1 VKRNSHLLIVLVLAI
16 LGCNIFST
24 DKNDTISNS
33 NSGSTL
39 PASNT
44 NRGAVPTPTHPGKQD
59 YVGRWG
65 VSRDFKDH
73 VIELREDGTGTIT
86 LDENGKSET
95 KQDFTWAYQAN
106 NVQFTVKKPI
116 VDPKSVPSG
125 SYTIHA
131 KLTDDGKKL
140 QTDFSAYTRS
150 KGDDVWEK
158 K

>member
-1 VKRNSHLLIVLVLAI
+1 MKRNSHLLIVLVLAVF
-16 LGCNIFST
+16 GCNIFSS
-24 DKNDTISNS
+24 DQNNNS
-33 NSGSTL
+33 NSGST
-39 PASNT
+39 PPTSST
-44 NRGAVPTPTHPGKQD
+44 NRSAAPTPRQPGKED

-65 VSRDFKDH
+65 VNRDFKDH
-73 VIELREDGTGTIT
+73 VIELRSDGTGTIT

-95 KQDFTWAYQAN
+95 KQDFTWTYQAD
-106 NVQFTVKKPI
+106 NVEFNVKKPI

-150 KGDDVWEK
+150 KGEDVWEK

>member
-1 VKRNSHLLIVLVLAI
+1 MKRHSHVLFVLLFVV
-16 LGCNIFST
+16 LGCNFFSKDQSNT
-24 DKNDTISNS
+24 ASNS
-33 NSGSTL
+33 NAGSTQ

-44 NRGAVPTPTHPGKQD
+44 NHAAASTPKQPGKED

-65 VSRDFKDH
+65 VNRDFKDH

-95 KQDFTWAYQAN
+95 KQDFTWTYQAN
-106 NVQFTVKKPI
+106 NVEFTVKKPI

-140 QTDFSAYTRS
+140 KTDFSAYTRS
-150 KGDDVWEK
+150 KGDDEWEK